1 MNFVQ
6 WRNASFLTECREI
19 DPATGD
25 RVVTLPRMARSLP
38 ESCRRLADARWFQSL
53 SSLAIVGNAV
63 VLGLGTYPSITTR
76 HGDLLDA
83 VDTVFIGFFVVE
95 LVLRLVSYG
104 SRPQDFF
111 RSGWNVFDFVVVTA
125 AFIPGVRE
133 NITLLRLAR
142 LARVLRL
149 VRVFPTLRIIVV
161 AVWRSLPGALG
172 LFAVA
177 AVVLYLY
184 GMVGWLA
191 FGKADPERFGTI
203 GAAALT
209 MFLLLTLEGLGDLV
223 GEGLAI
229 SPWSLVY
236 YVSFVLF
243 GAFMLVNILIGVV
256 LNSMD
261 EARRIEAEED
271 AGATH
276 HAMPAD
282 PVMDR
287 LDALNATMRAL
298 AHQRCPNC
306 AGQRWESDRRYSESG
321 TASAVTGDGSGFS
334 PPR

>member
-1 MNFVQ
+1 M
-6 WRNASFLTECREI
+6 
-19 DPATGD
+19 
-25 RVVTLPRMARSLP
+25 VTAPPISRSLP
-38 ESCRRLADARWFQSL
+38 DSCRRLVDAKWFQSL

-63 VLGLGTYPSITTR
+63 VLGLGTYPWMDAR
-76 HGDLLDA
+76 YGDLLDV
-83 VDTVFIGFFVVE
+83 VDTFFIGFFVVE
-95 LVLRLVSYG
+95 LVLRLASFG
-104 SRPQDFF
+104 SRPQEFF
-111 RSGWNVFDFVVVTA
+111 KSGWNVFDFIVVTA
-125 AFIPGVRE
+125 AFVPGIRE
-133 NITLLRLAR
+133 NVTLLRLAR

-203 GAAALT
+203 GAAGLT
-209 MFLLLTLEGLGDLV
+209 LFLLLTLEGLGELV
-223 GEGLAI
+223 TEGLAI

-256 LNSMD
+256 LNSME
-261 EARRIEAEED
+261 EARRIEAEEESPK
-271 AGATH
+271 

-282 PVMDR
+282 PVVDR
-287 LDALNATMRAL
+287 LDALHATVRSL
-298 AHQRCPNC
+298 AHQRCPEPC
-306 AGQRWESDRRYSESG
+306 CSRQRWDEDDQRQVDAYTDSG
-321 TASAVTGDGSGFS
+321 AASLATGEGSGFA